1 MEDVKIAHLL
11 LFTPFTVTYT
21 SLNDRNRM
29 IGIVINRKQEYNI
42 SVKQYLSESNNL
54 NGDKKFGECYY
65 IRMDRNDEIISTILE
80 ICKKENI
87 RSATFS
93 GIGGCKDAE
102 IQTFIPET
110 GSFEEQRISGMLELV
125 SLNGNVVTGENN
137 TCYHHT
143 HAVFSYKDGERHCMA
158 AGHMKS
164 ITVLYTAEIEL
175 HPVTGGTIRRKY
187 DPETGTG
194 FWDFN

>member
-1 MEDVKIAHLL
+1 MD
-11 LFTPFTVTYT
+11 Y
-21 SLNDRNRM
+21 R
-29 IGIVINRKQEYNI
+29 
-42 SVKQYLSESNNL
+42 
-54 NGDKKFGECYY
+54 KFGECYY
-65 IRMDRNDEIISTILE
+65 IRMDRDDEIISMILE

-110 GSFEEQRISGMLELV
+110 GSFENQHISGMLELA
-125 SLNGNVVTGENN
+125 SLNGNVVTDEND
-137 TCYHHT
+137 TYYHHT
-143 HAVFSYKDGERHCMA
+143 HAVFSYKDGEKHCIA

-175 HPVTGGTIRRKY
+175 RLVIGGTIRRKY

-194 FWDFN
+194 FWDFEERPSSRRKF

>member
-1 MEDVKIAHLL
+1 MD
-11 LFTPFTVTYT
+11 Y
-21 SLNDRNRM
+21 R
-29 IGIVINRKQEYNI
+29 
-42 SVKQYLSESNNL
+42 
-54 NGDKKFGECYY
+54 KFGECYY
-65 IRMDRNDEIISTILE
+65 IRMDRDDEIISTILE

-143 HAVFSYKDGERHCMA
+143 HAVFSYKDGERHGSRSYEINYC
-158 AGHMKS
+158 
-164 ITVLYTAEIEL
+164 TVYCRNRTSS
-175 HPVTGGTIRRKY
+175 GNRRNY
-187 DPETGTG
+187 PPQI
-194 FWDFN
+194 